1 MTDKRNT
8 ALALIELEDAI
19 KQIDFSFTPSLVSE
33 DAEAETPKSKRKAKV
48 KQNTGFAE
56 WYTPSWITENVRNLY
71 GGRIDLD
78 PMTSEQANSLVGAE
92 NFYTKDQDGLSK
104 TWFGNVWL
112 NPPYD
117 TPTMN
122 RVVEKI
128 HTELVRGDLKTLTM
142 ITNTATETVWC
153 RKALDLCSA
162 AVFLTKRIKFI
173 DGRSMKEQDSPLQ
186 GQMLTIFGEI
196 DPALVVGLWQPY
208 GCVMLAHNTQIEP
221 HIKDLH
227 DHISACR
234 VEAAKRGQRKIDR
247 TAIEHA
253 EGLLRKAILEQTKEK
268 KR

>member
-1 MTDKRNT
+1 MTDRKNT
-8 ALALIELEDAI
+8 ALALIEIEEAVNQMDLSFLPNLKEED
-19 KQIDFSFTPSLVSE
+19 QL
-33 DAEAETPKSKRKAKV
+33 TPKEKRKAKV
-48 KQNTGFAE
+48 KQNTGFTE
-56 WYTPSWITENVRNLY
+56 WYTPAWITENVRAMY
-71 GGRIDLD
+71 GGVIDLD
-78 PMTSEQANSLVGAE
+78 PMTSEQANGLVGAE

-104 TWFGNVWL
+104 SWFGKVWI

-117 TPTMN
+117 TPTMT

-128 HTELVRGDLKTLTM
+128 HTEIVRGDVKTITM

-173 DGRSMKEQDSPLQ
+173 DGRTMKEQDSPLQ

-196 DPALVVGLWQPY
+196 DPRIVVGLWQPY
-208 GCVMLAHNTQIEP
+208 GCVMLAHNIQLDTATKEI
-221 HIKDLH
+221 H

-234 VEAAKRGQRKIDR
+234 VEAAKRGHRKFDR

-253 EGLLRKAILEQTKEK
+253 EGLLRKAISEQTKEK
-268 KR
+268 KQ